1 MSKKNNQVVY
11 KNIEL
16 NLEAIK
22 TRLFS
27 DLSYDLVIREFKFRY
42 EKKDIKAFLVFFDGM
57 INKDF
62 VNENILF
69 KANSTYQNTNSIK
82 CENAS
87 DFFKNFIISN

>member
-62 VNENILF
+62 VN
-69 KANSTYQNTNSIK
+69 
-82 CENAS
+82 
-87 DFFKNFIISN
+87 

>member
-42 EKKDIKAFLVFFDGM
+42 EKKDIKAFLVFLM
-57 INKDF
+57 
-62 VNENILF
+62 
-69 KANSTYQNTNSIK
+69 A
-82 CENAS
+82 
-87 DFFKNFIISN
+87 